1 MNAPSSL
8 ELRFFSRQL
17 RLAGESEM
25 SDEVKFAASSFLILT
40 AAAAA
45 GTGRK
50 QEKNQSLILS
60 RFHMV

>member
-40 AAAAA
+40 AAAATTAA
-45 GTGRK
+45 GSGRK
-50 QEKNQSLILS
+50 KINHL
-60 RFHMV
+60 